1 MYFHMLCGLPGS
13 GKSTL
18 TKQLSGY
25 TVSTDQMRKFLWGN
39 EAVVKHDRLVFDL
52 VFRLT
57 EYILANDLD
66 LIFDATNLKTR
77 SRKPLIQLAKKY
89 DATIVVHWVTTSL
102 ETALIRNEKRERV
115 VPPEIIKTMF
125 DKIEPPKLKEGI
137 DIIQIYN
144 ENLQLKKEIHRSK
157 TVTHYP

>member
-18 TKQLSGY
+18 TEQLSGY

-39 EAVVKHDRLVFDL
+39 EAVVKHDWLVFDL

-66 LIFDATNLKTR
+66 IVFDATNLKKR
-77 SRKPLIQLAKKY
+77 SRRPLIQLAKKY
-89 DATIVVHWVTTSL
+89 DATIVVHWVNTSL
-102 ETALIRNEKRERV
+102 DTALLRNEKRERI
-115 VPPEIIKTMF
+115 VPPEIIKAMYE
-125 DKIEPPKLKEGI
+125 KIEPPILKEGI
-137 DIIQIYN
+137 DIIMIYN
-144 ENLQLKKEIHRSK
+144 KNLLLKKEIHRNK
-157 TVTHYP
+157 TITHYP